1 MNWLTKEKIIVVV
14 SALLLY
20 GIWEL
25 GYKNHLY
32 LNQDKS
38 GLDWNVNRSLAHQ
51 TAAWFEI
58 AGFKTRVYADKTAPH
73 ILDLNKRKVITI
85 DTPCNGI
92 PMMYLFAAFIL
103 VYPGFW
109 KRKIG
114 FIAAGLILLHLL
126 NLTRIIALGYLSY
139 YAPGYFEINHKFLFQ
154 IVVYS
159 VTISIWFFFILYGFD
174 EKYQLKNA
182 IRDFLSPRVVKRFA
196 QII

>member
-1 MNWLTKEKIIVVV
+1 MKDGAVIVAGV
-14 SALLLY
+14 LLLAA
-20 GIWEL
+20 IWFF

-32 LNQDKS
+32 LNQSES

-51 TAAWFEI
+51 TAAWFKVMGYET
-58 AGFKTRVYADKTAPH
+58 KVYADSTAPH
-73 ILDLNKRKVITI
+73 IMDLNGRKAITI

-92 PMMYLFAAFIL
+92 PMMYLFTAFIL
-103 VYPGFW
+103 VYPGSW
-109 KRKIG
+109 KRKGWFIG
-114 FIAAGLILLHLL
+114 GGLIILHIL
-126 NLTRIIALGYLSY
+126 NLIRIIALSYLSY

-154 IVVYS
+154 IAVYS

-182 IRDFLSPRVVKRFA
+182 IRDFFSPRVVKRIS